1 MKLIALLIAVESHV
15 DKQVYILVRE
25 YNLSDVGFMMK
36 GTYKDT
42 LKFVV
47 RESMRGLQKNTR
59 HTVEH
64 QGTLCHIQRHS
75 QTIAAYAF
83 VDKEYPE
90 RIAFALLNKALQ
102 VFIERTG
109 ETWKQAREDNNI
121 AMPEIKKLFED
132 YQNPANVDKL
142 TLANMKIEET
152 KVILHQNIK
161 QLLENQGN
169 LDELV
174 DKSKDLSAGAKQ
186 FYQTSKKMDKSCCS
200 LI

>member
-1 MKLIALLIAVESHV
+1 
-15 DKQVYILVRE
+15 
-25 YNLSDVGFMMK
+25 MMK
-36 GTYKDT
+36 NTYKDT

-75 QTIAAYAF
+75 QQIAAYAF
-83 VDKEYPE
+83 VDKEYPQ
-90 RIAFALLNKALQ
+90 RIAFGLLNKALQ
-102 VFIERTG
+102 IFVERTG
-109 ETWKQAREDNNI
+109 ETWKQAKDDNN
-121 AMPEIKKLFED
+121 MSLPEIKKLFED
-132 YQNPANVDKL
+132 YQNPASVDKL
-142 TLANMKIEET
+142 TLANEKIEET
-152 KVILHQNIK
+152 KVILHNNIK

-186 FYQTSKKMDKSCCS
+186 FYITSKKMDKSCCS